1 MKSRSSCIILPLTI
15 GHHTAATAVRYHKGK
30 VKAMMKAALCLTM
43 LVVGLSVGCAGETPT
58 PTPEPTATA
67 APEPT
72 ATATPEGL
80 TVVAYRDDA
89 LVQLQKMVN
98 AGTSASQAVRDGKW
112 ITDGP
117 ARDAVVADLK
127 TVLTVESL
135 FKNTT
140 PPDGARDVHM
150 RMLVMTTNYANS
162 MRSLA
167 EATDAIAA
175 GDAAGAKKKVDE
187 HAALL
192 TAASATLDEDIAA
205 LRACPLTPATPH
217 PLTPYSLA

>member
-1 MKSRSSCIILPLTI
+1 MR
-15 GHHTAATAVRYHKGK
+15 
-30 VKAMMKAALCLTM
+30 KAALCLTM
-43 LVVGLSVGCAGETPT
+43 LVAALSVGCAGETPT

-67 APEPT
+67 TPEPT

-117 ARDAVVADLK
+117 ARDAVVTDLK

-187 HAALL
+187 HVALL

-205 LRACPLTPATPH
+205 LKA
-217 PLTPYSLA
+217 LAP